1 MAEIGII
8 VVTYNSAAVIGS
20 CLDAALTTGAEIVV
34 VDNASTD
41 DTRAEV
47 ERRCVRLICNSA
59 NLGFA
64 AAVNRGVRASNC
76 PYVLLLNPDVA
87 LTTNVEPLREACN
100 LPGAAGAGGMLLD
113 AKGRPQVGFM
123 VRKLPTPA
131 VLAMEALLLNRLWP
145 ANPVNRRYRCLALDY
160 NVLQPVEQPAGA
172 LLMIRRTVWE
182 EIGGFAEHFWP
193 IWFEDV
199 DFCRRAL
206 DRGYRFVFVPQVVAI
221 HTGAHSITPLNVE
234 MRRVYWY
241 RSLLSYS
248 ARHFRPLGKGAV
260 CSAVIVGSL
269 IRAPLEAALGRSLR
283 PLAAYWKVAR
293 LAGACW
299 IGGRSW
305 CP

>member
-8 VVTYNSAAVIGS
+8 VVTYNSGTVIGR
-20 CLDAALTTGAEIVV
+20 CLDAAITTGAEIVV
-34 VDNASTD
+34 VDNASAD
-41 DTRAEV
+41 GTRAEV
-47 ERRCVRLICNSA
+47 ERRGVRLIANSA

-64 AAVNRGVRASNC
+64 AAVNQGFRAFDC
-76 PYVLLLNPDVA
+76 LYVLLLNPDVA
-87 LTTNVEPLREACN
+87 LTTSIEPMREACD
-100 LPGAAGAGGMLLD
+100 LPDMAGAGGMLLD
-113 AKGRPQVGFM
+113 ANGRRQIGFM
-123 VRKLPTPA
+123 ARRLPTPA
-131 VLAMEALLLNRLWP
+131 ALATEALLLNRIWP
-145 ANPVNRRYRCLALDY
+145 DNPVNRRYRCLRLDY

-172 LLMIRRTVWE
+172 LLMIRRAVWE
-182 EIGGFAEHFWP
+182 ELGGFEEHFWP

-199 DFCRRAL
+199 DFCRRARN
-206 DRGYRFVFVPQVVAI
+206 RGYGFVYVPQVVAI
-221 HTGAHSITPLNVE
+221 HTGAHSISPLTME

-248 ARHFRPLGKGAV
+248 VRHFRPLGRRAV
-260 CSAVIVGSL
+260 CLAVIIGSL
-269 IRAPLEAALGRSLR
+269 FRAPFEAARERSLR